1 MRVVAILGSVP
12 TPPSY
17 HLHRQLSIFQKDP
30 RLFDANETPD
40 AHPEGPA
47 RDAFVQELKDKTKF
61 YGGEAYEQSRTP
73 AEKEAFTYALHETM
87 E

>member
-1 MRVVAILGSVP
+1 MP
-12 TPPSY
+12 TPPPPTPFP
-17 HLHRQLSIFQKDP
+17 RQLSIFQKDP
-30 RLFDANETPD
+30 RLFDANETPE
-40 AHPEGPA
+40 AHPEGPV